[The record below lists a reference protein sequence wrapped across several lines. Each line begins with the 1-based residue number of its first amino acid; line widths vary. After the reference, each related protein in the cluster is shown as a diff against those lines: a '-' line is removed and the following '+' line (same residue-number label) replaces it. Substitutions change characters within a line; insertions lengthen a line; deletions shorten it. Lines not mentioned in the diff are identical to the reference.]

1 MAMFREHLKDLPRG
15 TLVSIARA
23 IGRSHGAVW
32 QWTQVPA
39 EHVATVESVTGI
51 PRHKLRPDLYPIAR
65 EALTEASAA

>member
-1 MAMFREHLKDLPRG
+1 MTMFRDTLKGLPRG

-32 QWTQVPA
+32 QWKEVPA
-39 EHVATVESVTGI
+39 EHVAAVESVTGI

-65 EALTEASAA
+65 EALPEAAA